1 MSFCMFCGVEKGEG
15 RFCPS
20 CGGTENP
27 QAQNVAPPR
36 AETWAAASSAQ
47 TQSPPNYGGVQN
59 SASSVKPSLG
69 GAITLLVFG
78 IIGGISPFLTYV
90 SNDDDS
96 ASGWQAKDFLS
107 DAEMFSAG
115 PLLVLLGSIAAAVI
129 AGIIIS
135 NQKSGKST
143 NKVGAGFACLIA
155 GGTAALAVGGTYNA
169 LDELFYEADVAV
181 NQGIGMTLGALSGIA
196 VVIIGII
203 IFAKDSITQGNK

>member
-36 AETWAAASSAQ
+36 AESWAAAGS
-47 TQSPPNYGGVQN
+47 TQSQTPPNYGAMQT
-59 SASSVKPSLG
+59 SSSPVKPSLG

-78 IIGGISPFLTYV
+78 IIGAVSPFLPYV
-90 SNDDDS
+90 SDGNDS
-96 ASGWQAKDFLS
+96 ASGWTS
-107 DAEMFSAG
+107 
-115 PLLVLLGSIAAAVI
+115 
-129 AGIIIS
+129 IIS

-143 NKVGAGFACLIA
+143 NKVGAGFACLIS
-155 GGTAALAVGGTYNA
+155 GGAAALAAGGTYNA
-169 LDELFYEADVAV
+169 LDELFYNADVAV
-181 NQGIGMTLGALSGIA
+181 SQGIGLTLGAVSGIA

-203 IFAKDSITQGNK
+203 IFAKDSVTQGIK

>member
-36 AETWAAASSAQ
+36 AESWAAAGS
-47 TQSPPNYGGVQN
+47 TQSQTPPNYGAMQT
-59 SASSVKPSLG
+59 SSSPVKPSLG

-78 IIGGISPFLTYV
+78 IIGAVSPFLPYV
-90 SNDDDS
+90 SDGNDS
-96 ASGWQAKDFLS
+96 ASGWTSKDFLS
-107 DAEMFSAG
+107 EAEMFSAG
-115 PLLVLLGSIAAAVI
+115 PLLILLGSIVTAVI
-129 AGIIIS
+129 AGVIIS

-143 NKVGAGFACLIA
+143 NKVGAGFACLIS
-155 GGTAALAVGGTYNA
+155 GGAAALAAGGTYNA
-169 LDELFYEADVAV
+169 LDEFFYNADVAV
-181 NQGIGMTLGALSGIA
+181 SQGIGLTLGAVSGIA

-203 IFAKDSITQGNK
+203 IFAKDSVTQGIK